1 MTETQIPF
9 SCQKIRETA
18 RNALRGNWAFACIA
32 TVLYEIITIIVRIP
46 IDDNTSSLLLSFCVA
61 CVQSVLTVGFFAC
74 FLDIIRKKPLTYSR
88 LLLGY
93 TSLRFFGKV
102 LWTEIL
108 VSIFL
113 FLWSLLLV
121 IPGIV
126 KAFSYSLVYFI
137 LIDHPEYSATE
148 AITKS
153 RAMMDGH
160 KWELF
165 KLFLSFIGWWIL
177 CIVTFG
183 IAAIWVSPYFMTAF
197 AKFYEN
203 LKVHA

>member
-9 SCQKIRETA
+9 SSKKIRSAA
-18 RNALRGNWAFACIA
+18 RDALRGNWTFACIA
-32 TVLYEIITIIVRIP
+32 GLLYEIITVIVRIP
-46 IDDNTSSLLLSFCVA
+46 IDDSTSSFLISFCIA
-61 CVQSVLTVGFFAC
+61 CIQSILKIGFFAC

-93 TSLRFFGKV
+93 TSLRFFGKI
-102 LWTEIL
+102 LWTEIIASVFL
-108 VSIFL
+108 V
-113 FLWSLLLV
+113 LWLLLFI

-137 LIDHPEYSATE
+137 LIDHPEYSANE

-153 RAMMDGH
+153 RKMMDGH

-165 KLFLSFIGWWIL
+165 KLIFSFIGWWIL
-177 CIVTFG
+177 CAVTFG
-183 IAAIWVSPYFMTAF
+183 IAAIWVTPYFMTAF

-203 LKVHA
+203 LKDNA